1 MVTVKMKP
9 IKRTIRISA
18 EDAESAKAVKDVKL
32 EIVAAED
39 IKAADGTVRYP
50 SGKVVE
56 KLTTNDKGSAES
68 KELYIGKY
76 SVKQASAPK
85 YYAVDPKAVAASVT
99 EDSGTDKGLIK
110 IDCVKTKVTVTLTDE
125 RTEKPIKGAVYE
137 LEGKDELTTDSNGQ
151 ITITDL
157 NKSTGYKLNVKSVP
171 KGYHKK
177 SKELS
182 FKVEE
187 LGVDQLFIDDAHLF
201 KNLFIYT
208 KMTNVAGVGSG
219 SESGR
224 ASDLYGKSNYLDQF
238 NPGRGVVFATGTPIA
253 NTMSEMFTMQRYL
266 QPHTLKA
273 MGLMNFDSWATT
285 FGETVTALEI
295 APEGK
300 GYRAKTRFAKFNNIP
315 ELMAMFKEVA
325 DVQTSETLKLP
336 VPEVKRE
343 IVEIQP
349 TEEQKSMIEDLGERA
364 EQIRMKRVEPD
375 EDNIL
380 KIISDGKA
388 IALDPRILDAE
399 NVGGGK
405 VYACAE
411 KVYEIWAQSSDQT
424 QLIFS
429 DLSTP
434 TGKKS
439 KGDDAFC
446 AYEEIKK
453 QLVPFQY
460 ELSLSISI
468 GKKSSCAERKTM
480 PSKAK

>member
-1 MVTVKMKP
+1 
-9 IKRTIRISA
+9 
-18 EDAESAKAVKDVKL
+18 
-32 EIVAAED
+32 
-39 IKAADGTVRYP
+39 
-50 SGKVVE
+50 
-56 KLTTNDKGSAES
+56 
-68 KELYIGKY
+68 
-76 SVKQASAPK
+76 
-85 YYAVDPKAVAASVT
+85 
-99 EDSGTDKGLIK
+99 
-110 IDCVKTKVTVTLTDE
+110 
-125 RTEKPIKGAVYE
+125 
-137 LEGKDELTTDSNGQ
+137 
-151 ITITDL
+151 
-157 NKSTGYKLNVKSVP
+157 
-171 KGYHKK
+171 
-177 SKELS
+177 
-182 FKVEE
+182 
-187 LGVDQLFIDDAHLF
+187 
-201 KNLFIYT
+201 
-208 KMTNVAGVGSG
+208 
-219 SESGR
+219 
-224 ASDLYGKSNYLDQF
+224 
-238 NPGRGVVFATGTPIA
+238 
-253 NTMSEMFTMQRYL
+253 
-266 QPHTLKA
+266 
-273 MGLMNFDSWATT
+273 
-285 FGETVTALEI
+285 
-295 APEGK
+295 
-300 GYRAKTRFAKFNNIP
+300 
-315 ELMAMFKEVA
+315 
-325 DVQTSETLKLP
+325 
-336 VPEVKRE
+336 
-343 IVEIQP
+343 
-349 TEEQKSMIEDLGERA
+349 MIEDLGERA

>member
-1 MVTVKMKP
+1 
-9 IKRTIRISA
+9 
-18 EDAESAKAVKDVKL
+18 
-32 EIVAAED
+32 
-39 IKAADGTVRYP
+39 
-50 SGKVVE
+50 
-56 KLTTNDKGSAES
+56 
-68 KELYIGKY
+68 
-76 SVKQASAPK
+76 
-85 YYAVDPKAVAASVT
+85 
-99 EDSGTDKGLIK
+99 
-110 IDCVKTKVTVTLTDE
+110 
-125 RTEKPIKGAVYE
+125 
-137 LEGKDELTTDSNGQ
+137 
-151 ITITDL
+151 
-157 NKSTGYKLNVKSVP
+157 
-171 KGYHKK
+171 
-177 SKELS
+177 
-182 FKVEE
+182 
-187 LGVDQLFIDDAHLF
+187 
-201 KNLFIYT
+201 
-208 KMTNVAGVGSG
+208 
-219 SESGR
+219 
-224 ASDLYGKSNYLDQF
+224 
-238 NPGRGVVFATGTPIA
+238 
-253 NTMSEMFTMQRYL
+253 MSEMFTMQRYL
-266 QPHTLKA
+266 QPHTLKT

-411 KVYEIWAQSSDQT
+411 KVFEIWEQSSDQT

-439 KGDDAFC
+439 SCSAAFPKNR
-446 AYEEIKK
+446 Y
-453 QLVPFQY
+453 
-460 ELSLSISI
+460 SLF
-468 GKKSSCAERKTM
+468 RT
-480 PSKAK
+480 SKAPRQNKSCLWKCAKARSEF